1 MSLRRLFFALTSMVL
16 LPVSPQTA
24 LAQDISRVVAID
36 QLAQSDPFE
45 ALSATD
51 VALRSPQVLGTPPNL
66 RILVDL
72 LQLRAELLEDIG
84 QTMAAGDAWL
94 AVARTRAFSRKTL
107 QLDPVPAFERAARLY
122 EQDRALGHARR
133 ATEAAIAAETET
145 GRDGEALERLYQ
157 SLVRLAERDQDPKAA
172 DMARTA
178 LESITAP
185 ALETQIPKSQ
195 DGFRVVDVYY
205 ATDRARSGSKK
216 PTEFYGSDRNS
227 HLELGIAS
235 VTIPETHVPGMV
247 ERPSVWRLDFSPS
260 PSKHILLHS
269 VKPVDPD
276 SFFGKLQG
284 EFTQAPSRDLF
295 VYIHGFNHSFEYAAQ
310 RAAQIT
316 FDMGNSAVPV
326 MFSWPSRNKTS
337 AYFSDAAVVRLSGR
351 RLAVFLEDL
360 VARSGAETIHILA
373 HSMGSRALTDAL
385 EIMALRRN
393 ATPQDAPVFG
403 QVMFAAPD
411 VDTELFATMANVFRP
426 LARRL
431 TLYASS
437 TDWALA
443 SSRKLHGDTPRAGLG
458 GALLL
463 ASQGID
469 SIDMTSMGDD
479 MLAHNYF
486 SNDSSALADMAT
498 LFWQDASPNQRCGL
512 HPRAS
517 TQAASWDYREGQC
530 PSNDMIGVFSN
541 LEQKN
546 VHQAEEARKLVVE
559 LVPDQGRVEF
569 ILSLID
575 RLMVTGR

>member
-1 MSLRRLFFALTSMVL
+1 MSLRRLFIVL
-16 LPVSPQTA
+16 IAGLSLSGLPKQA
-24 LAQDISRVVAID
+24 GAQDISRVIAIASM
-36 QLAQSDPFE
+36 AQVDPFE
-45 ALSATD
+45 ALNATD

-72 LQLRAELLEDIG
+72 LQLKAELLQEIG

-94 AVARTRAFSRKTL
+94 AVGRTRAFSRKSL
-107 QLDPVPAFERAARLY
+107 QLDPVPAFEQAARLY
-122 EQDRALGHARR
+122 EQERAIGHARR
-133 ATEAAIAAETET
+133 AIEAAIAAENET
-145 GRDGEALERLYQ
+145 GRDGETLEGLYQ
-157 SLVRLAERDQDPKAA
+157 ALARLSDQDKDPKAA
-172 DMARTA
+172 EMARTA
-178 LESITAP
+178 LESIIAP
-185 ALETQIPKSQ
+185 SLEAQIPKDQ

-205 ATDRARSGSKK
+205 ATDRARSGSRK
-216 PTEFYGSDRNS
+216 PAEFYGTDRNS

-260 PSKHILLHS
+260 PSEHILLRS
-269 VKPVDPD
+269 VEPVNPD
-276 SFFGKLQG
+276 TFFGKLQG
-284 EFTQAPSRDLF
+284 EFAQAPSRDLF

-326 MFSWPSRNKTS
+326 MFSWPSRNKTA

-393 ATPQDAPVFG
+393 TTASDAPVFG

-411 VDTELFATMANVFRP
+411 VDTELFATMANVFQP

-437 TDWALA
+437 TDWALV
-443 SSRKLHGDTPRAGLG
+443 SSQKLHGDTPRAGLG

-498 LFWQDASPNQRCGL
+498 LFWHDAAPGQRCGL
-512 HPRAS
+512 HPRIAG
-517 TQAASWDYREGQC
+517 QDASWDYREGQC
-530 PSNDMIGVFSN
+530 PSNDMIGVISN
-541 LEQKN
+541 LDQKN
-546 VHQAEEARKLVVE
+546 VHQAEEARRLVVE
-559 LVPDQGRVEF
+559 LVPDQGKVEF

-575 RLMVTGR
+575 RLLVTGR